1 MFLIFVFSVQI
12 LSPKRGFP
20 PIAVSPSVQ
29 LSYSETCYTLFLYI
43 RNSKL
48 CFRLAVL
55 IFFFIS
61 KAERFLICSYFLD
74 RTVQY
79 HREQCQTEYNK
90 NTLFHFLHS
99 FSFEQHTQAAT
110 ERCSTKKPF
119 CNCAT
124 TNQKIPAKE
133 FNFSL
138 RLHASGLQLY

>member
-55 IFFFIS
+55 IFFFTS

-90 NTLFHFLHS
+90 NTLFHFFHS
-99 FSFEQHTQAAT
+99 FSFKQRTQAAT
-110 ERCSTKKPF
+110 GRCSTKNRF
-119 CNCAT
+119 CNCAK

-138 RLHASGLQLY
+138 KLQASSLQLY

>member
-1 MFLIFVFSVQI
+1 MTKFVVRSASSKSQMFLIFVFSVQI

-55 IFFFIS
+55 NFFFIS

-99 FSFEQHTQAAT
+99 FSFKQPLGGVLQKSGFAT
-110 ERCSTKKPF
+110 ELQRIKKYL
-119 CNCAT
+119 
-124 TNQKIPAKE
+124 QKSSI
-133 FNFSL
+133 F
-138 RLHASGLQLY
+138 H